1 MKLANITIRNFRL
14 LHNVSLDIEDNITL
28 IVGKNNSGK
37 TSLFEAINIFTSESA
52 GRKLSFADFSQATY
66 KNFEDTLLLYK
77 GLESLTDEEK
87 DEQDKIID
95 RETPRIE
102 VALSFQYNPD
112 KDKLTDLKEF
122 IVDLDK
128 SRADVN
134 ILMTYEPKNLSQ
146 FYTSLN
152 KEIEENKLNI
162 IRALDIIVPSF
173 YEVRYYAIDS
183 KSDYKNIID
192 KGFVSS
198 LSNIVMF
205 EDIRAQRVMDDVRE
219 DSNHSL
225 TTSFAKY
232 YEDKD
237 QKDQDIQ
244 ELEEILQGLAE
255 SFKTKYNDVLKTPL
269 TEIARFGAKSPLV
282 IPDIII
288 ESVFS
293 AERVL
298 KQNIK
303 YGYRNGDINL
313 PESYNGLGYSNLI
326 FMILEFLSFLKL
338 FKQSLYAEWD
348 ENKKIKAQNA
358 KSLIIMIEEP
368 ESHMHPQM
376 QQVFIRGVKELLKRE
391 KLKNIDIQIIIT
403 THSSHVIAESGLDE
417 EKGFQQLR
425 YFGRNNKGKHFCC
438 DFNKFKVAEK
448 DKDTFQFLRK
458 YLTLHKCD
466 LFFADKVIMVEGLTE
481 RLLLPIMIQKVV
493 PSLQEEYITL
503 IEVGGAYAH
512 KFKELLEFIQIKTLI
527 ITDLDSVKSN
537 NEKCCVGNIEAVK
550 TSNAVLKEWLPAKEN
565 LSELISCSDEDKTLN
580 GLIRVA
586 YQNAENGDSYIGRS
600 FEEAFISI
608 NKRLFDSSTNV
619 KDDTGKQNIIYHKN
633 LFGLFKRISYA
644 DFILKSPDD
653 LSPKSSTKSNFAF
666 DILSFDEEVYGEW
679 NVPNYIKEGLE
690 WLAINEIKEV

>member
-1 MKLANITIRNFRL
+1 MKLTNVKINSFRSL
-14 LHNVSLDIEDNITL
+14 ESINLNVEEDITL
-28 IVGKNNSGK
+28 IVGKNNTGK
-37 TSLFEAINIFTSESA
+37 TSLFEVINIFTSESA
-52 GRKLSFADFSQATY
+52 GRKLSFADFSQSTY
-66 KNFEDTLLLYK
+66 KSFENTLTLYK
-77 GLESLTDEEK
+77 GLEVLNDEEK

-95 RETPRIE
+95 KETPRIE
-102 VALSFQYNPD
+102 VTLSFQYNQA

-128 SRADVN
+128 SRTDVN
-134 ILMTYEPKNLSQ
+134 ILMTYEPKNLSL

-162 IRALDIIVPSF
+162 IKALDIVVPSF

-192 KGFVSS
+192 KGFISS

-237 QKDQDIQ
+237 QKDKDIQ
-244 ELEEILQGLAE
+244 ELDKILQSLAE
-255 SFKTKYNDVLKTPL
+255 SFKIKYNDVLQTPL
-269 TEIARFGAKSPLV
+269 NEIAKFGAKTPLV

-303 YGYRNGDINL
+303 YGYKNGDINL

-338 FKQSLYAEWD
+338 FEQSLYAEWD
-348 ENKKIKAQNA
+348 ENRKIKIQNA
-358 KSLIIMIEEP
+358 KSLVIMIEEP

-376 QQVFIRGVKELLKRE
+376 QQVFIRGIKGLLKRE

-425 YFGRNNKGKHFCC
+425 YFGRNTEGKHFCR

-481 RLLLPIMIQKVV
+481 RLLLPIMIQKVALG
-493 PSLQEEYITL
+493 LQEEYITL

-512 KFKELLEFIQIKTLI
+512 KFKEFLEFIQIKTLI
-527 ITDLDSVKSN
+527 ITDLDSAKSN
-537 NEKCCVGNIEAVK
+537 NEKCSVRDAEAVK

-565 LSELISCSDEDKTLN
+565 LSELISCASEYKILN

-586 YQNAENGDSYIGRS
+586 YQNSENGDSYVGRS
-600 FEEAFISI
+600 FEEAFIRI
-608 NKRLFDSSTNV
+608 NKRLFDGSTNI
-619 KDDTGKQNIIYHKN
+619 KDNAGKQNIIYHKN
-633 LFGLFKRISYA
+633 LFGLFKRISYT

-653 LSPKSSTKSNFAF
+653 LAPKSSAKSNFAF
-666 DILSFDEEVYGEW
+666 DILSFDENTYGEW
-679 NVPNYIKEGLE
+679 KVPNYIKEGLE
-690 WLAINEIKEV
+690 WLAINKIEEK